1 MSAQTEGTRRF
12 IYRANALAF
21 AGTITRPDSTVL
33 EAQASISLPSVG
45 GRASARVD
53 GFTYP
58 NLMSFGAASSVVIG
72 SAQGSIHS
80 TVTTVIVDDLNIRGV
95 VTADRVVAQLTSSQD
110 IDGLNEIGILPRG
123 SYFINLRIEGVPIEL
138 KTETPLLECETFS
151 KLKLEWQKVGSRDS
165 HSKDPD
171 ATEGRPLLS
180 SLFASPDLTGTTL
193 HGHAIDGCAIKVPGF
208 GEVFLGEYLITPSS
222 RHLTMVRVQMGSP
235 VGGVMVCGDVGGNG
249 SLYP

>member
-12 IYRANALAF
+12 IYRASALAF

-45 GRASARVD
+45 GRASAKVD

-58 NLMSFGAASSVVIG
+58 NLMSFGTAASVVIG
-72 SAQGSIHS
+72 SAAGSIHN
-80 TVTTVIVDDLNIRGV
+80 TVATVIVDGLNIRGV

-110 IDGLNEIGILPRG
+110 IGGANEIGILPRG
-123 SYFINLRIEGVPIEL
+123 SYFVNLRIAGVPIEL
-138 KTETPLLECETFS
+138 KTEPPLQECDTFS
-151 KLKLEWQKVGSRDS
+151 RLQKEWQKVGSRDS
-165 HSKDPD
+165 HSKDPK
-171 ATEGRPLLS
+171 ATEDRPLLA

-193 HGHAIDGCAIKVPGF
+193 HGHGIRGCAIKVKGF

-222 RHLTMVRVQMGSP
+222 RHLTMVRVQMGSA
-235 VGGVMVCGDVGGNG
+235 VAGVMVCGDVGGNG
-249 SLYP
+249 SVYP